1 MWGPSEFFATGVLAN
16 WNIEPRL
23 GEIDVPTL
31 IVSGRYDEAT
41 PAQQE
46 RLKEGIPGSR
56 WTMVEHSAHLTFVE
70 EPERYCEVLTS
81 FLDAVEAG
89 TPGAAK
95 SLA

>member
-1 MWGPSEFFATGVLAN
+1 VLAD

-23 GEIDVPTL
+23 GEINVPTL

-41 PAQQE
+41 PAQQQ
-46 RLKEGIPGSR
+46 RLKDGISGAQ
-56 WTMVEHSAHLTFVE
+56 WTMLEHSAHLTFVE
-70 EPERYCEVLTS
+70 EPDRYREVLMS

-89 TPGAAK
+89 NPGAAK